1 MNSSRY
7 LLAQWKT
14 KDISYDSE
22 GNGSLASNIG
32 LTVNGKAHGVNT
44 DADADTGSVLG
55 STKKPLSLT
64 VRIGPVDETVS
75 RAGTS
80 VQHRLGA
87 GPQQ

>member
-1 MNSSRY
+1 MKNV
-7 LLAQWKT
+7 
-14 KDISYDSE
+14 SYDSE
-22 GNGSLASNIG
+22 EIGSLASSIG
-32 LTVNGKAHGVNT
+32 LTVNGKARRLKAEAG
-44 DADADTGSVLG
+44 TGSGLG

>member
-32 LTVNGKAHGVNT
+32 LTVNGKAHRVNT

-55 STKKPLSLT
+55 STRKSLSST
-64 VRIGPVDETVS
+64 VRIGSEETVS